1 MKKFSTVVSSAQ
13 IRKADVMKSAINH
26 AMVFS
31 GFRKI
36 FGVRSYSM
44 VDKLYDIPSDK
55 WDDCETD
62 MIRDIWSTM
71 DHMCNVK
78 QKMQ

>member
-1 MKKFSTVVSSAQ
+1 
-13 IRKADVMKSAINH
+13 MKSAINH

-44 VDKLYDIPSDK
+44 VDKLSGFDSGYVSRMRSGKRPISSKFFLACCIAADMSPVEMCRRLDITTEIFLP
-55 WDDCETD
+55 E
-62 MIRDIWSTM
+62 
-71 DHMCNVK
+71 
-78 QKMQ
+78 